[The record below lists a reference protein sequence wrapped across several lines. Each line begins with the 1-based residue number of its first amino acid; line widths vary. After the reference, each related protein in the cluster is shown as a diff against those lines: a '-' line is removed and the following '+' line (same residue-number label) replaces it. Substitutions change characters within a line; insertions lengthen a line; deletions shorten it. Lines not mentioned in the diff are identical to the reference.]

1 MTTGSTFF
9 ISSVW
14 PVPPRPPAAFTP
26 SIIYSKPKQ
35 NLLCC
40 HCKGICIPASQT
52 LTQAQAAARCYSD
65 VTSYH
70 ISWQGFCSGVDIQ
83 IIVSR
88 GQKCE
93 GTGFCLPSKSR
104 LTPISKSWSAK
115 TEKVYMKTS
124 ERLGKALFQPLLRAV
139 VVLGQGREI
148 AGSIETCNNS
158 YYWSSYQKQRH
169 TDAHF
174 LHSLLLLPAWKR
186 TQEPVKSRGESLCA
200 ACGSFSSQSL
210 CALRGRRW
218 PGDQET
224 RFHLLPVFSG
234 CVPS

>member
-115 TEKVYMKTS
+115 DWKSLYEDFRKV
-124 ERLGKALFQPLLRAV
+124 
-139 VVLGQGREI
+139 
-148 AGSIETCNNS
+148 
-158 YYWSSYQKQRH
+158 
-169 TDAHF
+169 
-174 LHSLLLLPAWKR
+174 
-186 TQEPVKSRGESLCA
+186 GESLVPTSPARCSGA
-200 ACGSFSSQSL
+200 
-210 CALRGRRW
+210 W
-218 PGDQET
+218 PGQRNSWLYRD
-224 RFHLLPVFSG
+224 L
-234 CVPS
+234 